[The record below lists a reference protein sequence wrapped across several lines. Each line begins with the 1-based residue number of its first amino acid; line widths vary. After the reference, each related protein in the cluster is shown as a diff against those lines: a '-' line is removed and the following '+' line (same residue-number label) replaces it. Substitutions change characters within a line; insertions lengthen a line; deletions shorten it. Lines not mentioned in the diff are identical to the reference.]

1 MNLTH
6 QIYQIALAGVLGLL
20 AFNAI
25 YLLIFSV
32 AGLFYR
38 DKKTAKPYY
47 NQRPRFLVLL
57 PGYKEDAVIV
67 QAVNSVMSQQYPAAQ
82 FNCVVI
88 ADSFQ
93 PETLQYI
100 RKAGA
105 QVHVFEAGENR
116 SKARAIQSFLNANT
130 TQYDI
135 CLVLDADN
143 VIEPDTLMKAATYF
157 TKDVQIVQANRI
169 AKNKNNSMAR
179 MDAISEVIN
188 NHIFRKGQRV
198 MGFSASLIGSGMF
211 IKMSLFEEVMA
222 GMEVYSGFDKEME
235 LRFLKNRM
243 TIDFASEIPVYDE
256 KVSAYEVFVNQR
268 RRWVF
273 AQGHFLKTNLPVAVK
288 ELFKGNGD
296 FFNKVFQFALLP
308 RVITLGLAFAALV
321 LSIPAGLIFTVIAS
335 ILALAIGIA
344 LYLPI
349 QKEFKIS
356 DLIKLSF
363 KLPRMVWG
371 MVYAMLTSHRAA
383 GKFIHTPHQI
393 V

>member
-100 RKAGA
+100 RKAGS

-321 LSIPAGLIFTVIAS
+321 LSIPAGLIFTIIAG

>member
-32 AGLFYR
+32 AGLFYK

-67 QAVNSVMSQQYPAAQ
+67 QAVNSVMSQQYPATQ

-308 RVITLGLAFAALV
+308 RVITLGLAFAALL
-321 LSIPAGLIFTVIAS
+321 LSIPAGLIFTVIAGV
-335 ILALAIGIA
+335 LALAIGIA

>member
-308 RVITLGLAFAALV
+308 RVITLGLAFAALL
-321 LSIPAGLIFTVIAS
+321 LSIPAGLIFTVIAGV
-335 ILALAIGIA
+335 LALAIGIA

>member
-32 AGLFYR
+32 AGLFYK

-67 QAVNSVMSQQYPAAQ
+67 QAVNSVMSQQYPATQ

>member
-273 AQGHFLKTNLPVAVK
+273 AQGHFLKTNFPVAVK

>member
-321 LSIPAGLIFTVIAS
+321 LSIPAGLIFTIIAGV
-335 ILALAIGIA
+335 LALAIGIA

>member
-1 MNLTH
+1 
-6 QIYQIALAGVLGLL
+6 
-20 AFNAI
+20 
-25 YLLIFSV
+25 
-32 AGLFYR
+32 
-38 DKKTAKPYY
+38 
-47 NQRPRFLVLL
+47 
-57 PGYKEDAVIV
+57 
-67 QAVNSVMSQQYPAAQ
+67 
-82 FNCVVI
+82 
-88 ADSFQ
+88 
-93 PETLQYI
+93 
-100 RKAGA
+100 
-105 QVHVFEAGENR
+105 
-116 SKARAIQSFLNANT
+116 
-130 TQYDI
+130 
-135 CLVLDADN
+135 
-143 VIEPDTLMKAATYF
+143 
-157 TKDVQIVQANRI
+157 
-169 AKNKNNSMAR
+169 
-179 MDAISEVIN
+179 
-188 NHIFRKGQRV
+188 